1 MHRFTAALVALFAC
15 GIGTITSALA
25 QAPYPSRP
33 VTTMVGFAPGGG
45 TDITARIVAKKLPT
59 FLGQNVVVE
68 NRAGAGGNIATDA
81 VAKAAPDGYMLVL
94 STVGSLT
101 VAPHMEPNLPYN
113 PQRDLA
119 PISMGVVFANV
130 LVVHPSVPANTVGE
144 YIKLANSRPGGMP
157 YATSGIGGA
166 GHLAGELMKLMGKA
180 NLVHVPYKGGGPA
193 MSDLLGGQ
201 VPSMFAS
208 APTVVPQA
216 KAGKVRVIAV
226 TSLQRSSF
234 FPDAP
239 TVAEAGYAGY
249 DATNWYAYLA
259 PAKTPR
265 EIIARLNRDIV
276 ATLNAPD
283 VKEQMLAAGVE
294 PRPSTPEELARVI
307 DRELLTWG
315 RVVKE
320 ANIKPE

>member
-1 MHRFTAALVALFAC
+1 MPRLAAAVAVLFAFSPC
-15 GIGTITSALA
+15 AFA

-33 VTTMVGFAPGGG
+33 VTTLVGFAPGGG
-45 TDITARIVAKKLPT
+45 TDITARIVAKKLPS

-81 VAKAAPDGYMLVL
+81 VAKAQPDGYTLVL

-130 LVVHPSVPANTVGE
+130 LVVHPSVAASTVAE
-144 YIKLANSRPGGMP
+144 YIKLANSRPGGMA

-259 PAKTPR
+259 PGKTPR
-265 EIIARLNRDIV
+265 EIISRLNRDIV
-276 ATLNAPD
+276 ATLNSPD

-294 PRPSTPEELARVI
+294 PKPSTPEELARTI
-307 DRELLTWG
+307 ERELQTWG

-320 ANIKPE
+320 ASIKPE